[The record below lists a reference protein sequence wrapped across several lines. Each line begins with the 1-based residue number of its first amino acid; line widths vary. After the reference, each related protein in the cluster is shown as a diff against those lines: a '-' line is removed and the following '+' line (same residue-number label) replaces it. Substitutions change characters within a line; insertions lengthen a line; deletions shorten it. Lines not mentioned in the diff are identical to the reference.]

1 MTLADTFAAMSTV
14 VAIHALSAIGALLL
28 GPLALGLRKGT
39 PGHRAAGYG
48 WVLLMVMAAVSS
60 LFIRDFRLPN
70 VAGYTPIH
78 IVTGVSFV
86 GLGLGLWHVMHGN
99 VRRHRRAMQIT
110 YGALVAAGVLSLLP
124 HRILGGFVWQQL
136 PV

>member
-1 MTLADTFAAMSTV
+1 MTLIDTFAAMSTV
-14 VAIHALSAIGALLL
+14 VAIHASSAIGALLL

-78 IVTGVSFV
+78 IVTGVAFV

-110 YGALVAAGVLSLLP
+110 YASLVVAGVLSLLP